1 LAGARA
7 LESSG
12 QWAGLPGPPGSNLA
26 ICPSAECNV
35 FTCLFAPRMLSHY
48 SLILRLLYQISVKL
62 CIIDES
68 DIYLV
73 LLRMQKKIQ
82 EKIEIG

>member
-1 LAGARA
+1 
-7 LESSG
+7 
-12 QWAGLPGPPGSNLA
+12 
-26 ICPSAECNV
+26 
-35 FTCLFAPRMLSHY
+35 MLSHY